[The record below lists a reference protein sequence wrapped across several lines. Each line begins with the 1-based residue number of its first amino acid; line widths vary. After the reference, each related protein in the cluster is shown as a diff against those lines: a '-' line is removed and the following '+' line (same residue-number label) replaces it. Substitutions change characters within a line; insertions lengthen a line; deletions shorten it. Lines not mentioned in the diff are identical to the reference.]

1 MLDIIAHLLSINT
14 VLYHFNLGVGYSLS
28 YIEAV
33 GTVFGLL
40 CIWYASKEKIF
51 NFYFGLINVTLF
63 AIIFYQIQLY
73 ANLLLQIFFF
83 AMNFYGLYAWG
94 KPAANNDSLKI
105 RWLSKPQLIL
115 TIVVSLI
122 AIAILAKFI
131 NLFFNTLT
139 IIAVKLMQLV
149 IPSIAM
155 PVLQSDPYPLMDA
168 AVTVLSIVA
177 MVQMTRKLVEN
188 WIVWVVIDLISIVL
202 YAKQGV
208 YFMALEYVLLTAIA
222 FNGCTTWIKIAR
234 NAKKPIKVLVVFRET
249 LWQKDQH

>member
-1 MLDIIAHLLSINT
+1 MFDMIAHLLNINT

-28 YIEAV
+28 YIEAI

-83 AMNFYGLYAWG
+83 VMNLYGLYAWG
-94 KPAANNDSLKI
+94 KSTSSDDGLKI
-105 RWLSKPQLIL
+105 RWLSKLQLIL
-115 TIVVSLI
+115 TIIASLI
-122 AIAILAKFI
+122 AIGILASFI
-131 NLFFNTLT
+131 NPFFNTLT
-139 IIAVKLMQLV
+139 LIAVKLMQLV

-155 PVLQSDPYPLMDA
+155 PALQPDPYPLMDA
-168 AVTVLSIVA
+168 AVTILSIVA

-188 WIVWVVIDLISIVL
+188 WIVWVIIDLISIVL

-222 FNGCTTWIKIAR
+222 LNGTIEWIKAAR
-234 NAKKPIKVLVVFRET
+234 KNNEG
-249 LWQKDQH
+249 

>member
-1 MLDIIAHLLSINT
+1 MIAHLLSINT

-33 GTVFGLL
+33 GTIFGLL
-40 CIWYASKEKIF
+40 CIWYASKEKFF

-83 AMNFYGLYAWG
+83 VMNLYGLYAWG
-94 KPAANNDSLKI
+94 KSTSSDDGLKI

-115 TIVVSLI
+115 TIIASLI
-122 AIAILAKFI
+122 AIGILANFI

-139 IIAVKLMQLV
+139 LIAVKLMQLV

-155 PVLQSDPYPLMDA
+155 PALQPDPYPLMDA
-168 AVTVLSIVA
+168 AVTILSIVA

-188 WIVWVVIDLISIVL
+188 WIVWVIIDLISIVL

-222 FNGCTTWIKIAR
+222 LNGTIEWIKAAR
-234 NAKKPIKVLVVFRET
+234 KNNEG
-249 LWQKDQH
+249 

>member
-1 MLDIIAHLLSINT
+1 MMFDMIAHLLSINT

-40 CIWYASKEKIF
+40 CIWYASKEKVF

-83 AMNFYGLYAWG
+83 AMNLYGLYAWG
-94 KPAANNDSLKI
+94 KPTSSDDGLKT

-115 TIVVSLI
+115 TIIVSLI
-122 AIAILAKFI
+122 AIGILANFI
-131 NLFFNTLT
+131 NPFFNTLT

-155 PVLQSDPYPLMDA
+155 PALQPDPYPLMDA
-168 AVTVLSIVA
+168 AVTILSIVA

-188 WIVWVVIDLISIVL
+188 WIVWVVIDVISIIL

-222 FNGCTTWIKIAR
+222 FNGTIEWIKAAR
-234 NAKKPIKVLVVFRET
+234 KNNG
-249 LWQKDQH
+249 D

>member
-1 MLDIIAHLLSINT
+1 MFDMIAHLLSINT

-33 GTVFGLL
+33 GTIFGLL
-40 CIWYASKEKIF
+40 CIWYASKEKFF

-83 AMNFYGLYAWG
+83 VMNLYGLYAWG
-94 KPAANNDSLKI
+94 KSTSSDDGLKI

-115 TIVVSLI
+115 TIIASLI
-122 AIAILAKFI
+122 AIGILANFI

-139 IIAVKLMQLV
+139 LIAVKLMQLV

-155 PVLQSDPYPLMDA
+155 PALQPDPYPLMDA
-168 AVTVLSIVA
+168 AVTILSIVA

-188 WIVWVVIDLISIVL
+188 WIVWVIIDLISIVL

-222 FNGCTTWIKIAR
+222 LNGTIEWIKAAR
-234 NAKKPIKVLVVFRET
+234 KNNEG
-249 LWQKDQH
+249 

>member
-1 MLDIIAHLLSINT
+1 MFDMIAHFLSINT
-14 VLYHFNLGVGYSLS
+14 VLYQFNLGVGYSLS

-33 GTVFGLL
+33 GTIFGLL

-83 AMNFYGLYAWG
+83 AMNLYGLYAWG
-94 KPAANNDSLKI
+94 KPTSSDDGLRI

-122 AIAILAKFI
+122 AIGILAKFI
-131 NLFFNTLT
+131 NPFFNTLT
-139 IIAVKLMQLV
+139 IIAVKLMQLA

-155 PVLQSDPYPLMDA
+155 PALQPDPYPLMDA
-168 AVTVLSIVA
+168 AVTILSIVA

-188 WIVWVVIDLISIVL
+188 WIIWVVIDLISIIL

-222 FNGCTTWIKIAR
+222 FNGTIGWIKAAR
-234 NAKKPIKVLVVFRET
+234 KNRE
-249 LWQKDQH
+249 

>member
-33 GTVFGLL
+33 GTVFGLI

>member
-1 MLDIIAHLLSINT
+1 MFDMIAHLLSINT

-83 AMNFYGLYAWG
+83 VMNLYGLYAWG
-94 KPAANNDSLKI
+94 KSTSSDDRLKI
-105 RWLSKPQLIL
+105 RWLSKLQLIL
-115 TIVVSLI
+115 TIIASLI
-122 AIAILAKFI
+122 AIGILANFI
-131 NLFFNTLT
+131 NPFFNTLT
-139 IIAVKLMQLV
+139 LIAVKLMQLV

-155 PVLQSDPYPLMDA
+155 PALQPDPYPLMDA
-168 AVTVLSIVA
+168 AVTILSIVA

-188 WIVWVVIDLISIVL
+188 WIVWVIIDLISIVL

-222 FNGCTTWIKIAR
+222 LNGTIEWIKAAR
-234 NAKKPIKVLVVFRET
+234 KNNEG
-249 LWQKDQH
+249 

>member
-1 MLDIIAHLLSINT
+1 MIAHLLSINT

-33 GTVFGLL
+33 GTIFGLL

-83 AMNFYGLYAWG
+83 VMNLYGLYAWG
-94 KPAANNDSLKI
+94 KSTSSDDGLKI

-115 TIVVSLI
+115 TIIASLI
-122 AIAILAKFI
+122 AIGILANFI

-139 IIAVKLMQLV
+139 LIAVKLMQLV

-155 PVLQSDPYPLMDA
+155 PALQPDPYPLMDA
-168 AVTVLSIVA
+168 AVTILSIVA

-188 WIVWVVIDLISIVL
+188 WIVWVIIDLISIVL

-222 FNGCTTWIKIAR
+222 LNGTIEWIKAAR
-234 NAKKPIKVLVVFRET
+234 KNNEG
-249 LWQKDQH
+249 

>member
-1 MLDIIAHLLSINT
+1 MFDMIAHLLSINT

-28 YIEAV
+28 YIEAI

-83 AMNFYGLYAWG
+83 VMNLYGLYAWG
-94 KPAANNDSLKI
+94 KSTSSDDGLKI
-105 RWLSKPQLIL
+105 RWLSKLQLIL
-115 TIVVSLI
+115 TIIASLI
-122 AIAILAKFI
+122 AIGILANFI
-131 NLFFNTLT
+131 NPFFNTLT
-139 IIAVKLMQLV
+139 LIAVKLMQLV

-155 PVLQSDPYPLMDA
+155 PALQPDTYPLMDA
-168 AVTVLSIVA
+168 AVTILSIVA

-188 WIVWVVIDLISIVL
+188 WIVWVIIDLISIVL

-222 FNGCTTWIKIAR
+222 LNGCIAWIK
-234 NAKKPIKVLVVFRET
+234 T
-249 LWQKDQH
+249 TQSQ

>member
-1 MLDIIAHLLSINT
+1 MMFDMITHLLSIKT
-14 VLYHFNLGVGYSLS
+14 ILYHFNLGTGYSLS

-40 CIWYASKEKIF
+40 CIWYASKEKVF

-83 AMNFYGLYAWG
+83 AMNLYGLYAWG
-94 KPAANNDSLKI
+94 KPTTGDDGLKI
-105 RWLSKPQLIL
+105 RWLTKPQLIF
-115 TIVVSLI
+115 TIIISLI
-122 AIAILAKFI
+122 AIAILASFI
-131 NLFFNTLT
+131 NPFFNFLT
-139 IIAVKLMQLV
+139 IVAVKLMQLV

-155 PVLQSDPYPLMDA
+155 PVLQPDPYPIMDA
-168 AVTVLSIVA
+168 AVTILSIVA

-188 WIVWVVIDLISIVL
+188 WIIWVIIDLISIVL

-222 FNGCTTWIKIAR
+222 FNGTLEWIQAAR
-234 NAKKPIKVLVVFRET
+234 KYKGDK
-249 LWQKDQH
+249 QQ

>member
-1 MLDIIAHLLSINT
+1 MFDMIAHLLSINT

-33 GTVFGLL
+33 GTIFGLL

-83 AMNFYGLYAWG
+83 VMNLYGLYAWG
-94 KPAANNDSLKI
+94 KSTSSDDGLKI

-115 TIVVSLI
+115 TIIASLI
-122 AIAILAKFI
+122 AIGILANFI

-139 IIAVKLMQLV
+139 LIAVKLMQLV

-155 PVLQSDPYPLMDA
+155 PALQPDPYPLMDA
-168 AVTVLSIVA
+168 AVTILSIVA

-188 WIVWVVIDLISIVL
+188 WIVWVIIDLISIVL

-222 FNGCTTWIKIAR
+222 LNGTIEWIKAAR
-234 NAKKPIKVLVVFRET
+234 KNNEG
-249 LWQKDQH
+249 

>member
-1 MLDIIAHLLSINT
+1 MMFDMIAHLLSINT

-33 GTVFGLL
+33 GTIFGLL
-40 CIWYASKEKIF
+40 CIWYASKEKFF

-83 AMNFYGLYAWG
+83 VMNLYGLYAWG
-94 KPAANNDSLKI
+94 KSTSSDDGLKI

-115 TIVVSLI
+115 TIIASLI
-122 AIAILAKFI
+122 AIGILANFI

-139 IIAVKLMQLV
+139 LIAVKLMQLV

-155 PVLQSDPYPLMDA
+155 PALQPDPYPLMDA
-168 AVTVLSIVA
+168 AVTILSIVA

-188 WIVWVVIDLISIVL
+188 WIVWVIIDLISIVL

-222 FNGCTTWIKIAR
+222 LNGTIEWIKAAR
-234 NAKKPIKVLVVFRET
+234 KNNEG
-249 LWQKDQH
+249 